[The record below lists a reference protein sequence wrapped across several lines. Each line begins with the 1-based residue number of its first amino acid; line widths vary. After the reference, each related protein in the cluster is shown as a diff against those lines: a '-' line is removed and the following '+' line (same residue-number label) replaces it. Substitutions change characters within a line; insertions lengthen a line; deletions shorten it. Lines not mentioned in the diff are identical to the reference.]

1 MTTIFGGPGRYIQ
14 GEDELKRLGEHVS
27 DLGCAAF
34 VVLDSGTD
42 DRLGEVL
49 GNAFAGCPDLDEPE
63 FHVYDG
69 PCTEKAVLDMV
80 EAVRSHGSD
89 VVVGVGGGKMLDIAK
104 AVAFYAELPLC
115 VCPTVA
121 STDAPCSALSV
132 LYREDGT
139 FDRYLHLTESPNMVV
154 VDSKVVAGAPLRMT
168 VAGMGDALATYFEAR
183 SCAAVH
189 GVNELGGAPAPAALT
204 MARACFDTLMSCG
217 VAARRDLKKGRM
229 SDAVERVIEC
239 NILLSGL
246 GFESGGLAL
255 AHAIANGL
263 TVLNGPRIMHG
274 EAVAF
279 GLIVQ
284 LKLERAPELGRV
296 LEFCRSVGLPTS
308 LADLRL
314 ADVDDAD
321 LMRVAIA
328 TCANDRNMANE
339 QVKVTTKKLVQL
351 MREA

>member
-27 DLGCAAF
+27 ELGCAAF

-42 DRLGEVL
+42 DRLGETL
-49 GNAFAGCPDLDEPE
+49 GNTFSRCRDLDEPE

-80 EAVRSHGSD
+80 DAARSRDSD
-89 VVVGVGGGKMLDIAK
+89 VVVGIGGGKMLDIAK

-115 VCPTVA
+115 VCPTAA

-139 FDRYLHLTESPNMVV
+139 FDRYLHLAENPDMVV

-183 SCAAVH
+183 SCAAAH
-189 GVNELGGAPAPAALT
+189 GINELGGAPAPAALT
-204 MARACFDTLMSCG
+204 IARACYDTLMDCG
-217 VAARRDLKKGRM
+217 IAARRDLKKGRM
-229 SDAVERVIEC
+229 SDAVERVVEC
-239 NILLSGL
+239 DILLSGI

-263 TVLNGPRIMHG
+263 TVLDGPRIMHG

-279 GLIVQ
+279 GLCAQ
-284 LKLERAPELGRV
+284 LRLERAPELERV
-296 LEFCRSVGLPTS
+296 LDFCRAVGLPTS
-308 LADLRL
+308 LADLGL
-314 ADVDDAD
+314 AQVSDAD

-328 TCANDRNMANE
+328 ACANDRNMDNE
-339 QVKVTTKKLVQL
+339 PVKVTTKKLVQL